1 MRTVGMVLALV
12 LAMGEGGPAMG
23 QTAEEMQ
30 PPAIRVS
37 GEGRV
42 EAVPDMATLRV
53 GVGARAETPGA
64 AMAEVGA
71 AAQAMLARMAE
82 AGVAP
87 RDLQTS
93 ELQLGPV
100 WQHDRDGRAPVLL
113 GYDASTQVTV
123 RVRDLG
129 QLGGLLD
136 AAVAEGAD
144 RFDGLSFG
152 LSETQALADE
162 ARRRAVADALR
173 KAELYAEAAGVPLGP
188 VTRITEETV
197 GQPRPVML
205 RDAPMAMEAAMP
217 VAEGELAITA
227 RVTVHFGPLE

>member
-12 LAMGEGGPAMG
+12 LAVGEGGPAMG
-23 QTAEEMQ
+23 QTVEGMQ

-82 AGVAP
+82 AGIAP

-100 WQHDRDGRAPVLL
+100 WQHGRDGRAPVLL

-129 QLGGLLD
+129 QLGELLD

-217 VAEGELAITA
+217 VAEGELEITA